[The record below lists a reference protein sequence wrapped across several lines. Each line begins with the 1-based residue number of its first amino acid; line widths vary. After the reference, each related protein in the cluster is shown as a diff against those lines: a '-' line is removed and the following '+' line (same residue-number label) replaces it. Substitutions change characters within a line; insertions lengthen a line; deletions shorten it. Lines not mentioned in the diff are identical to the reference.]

1 VLKAVIFDWAGTVV
15 DFGSRAPVLAFVRT
29 FQEFGITLSEEEARG
44 PMGLA
49 KREHIQ
55 ALGHL
60 PRVAAEWARVH
71 GHAFGESD
79 TDQLY
84 AAFGALSLAVVTEHA
99 DLVPGVEGVLASLR
113 GRGLKIG
120 STTGYA
126 RSIMTRL
133 APVAAGN
140 GFAPDCLVCPDDVAA
155 GRPSPLMM
163 YRCFV
168 ELGVWPAAACVKVD
182 DTAPGLAEGLA
193 AGAWTVGVALSGN
206 ALGYSREQLAALGG
220 PRLTEAR
227 ARAYAE
233 LTTAGA
239 HVVIDSVAD
248 LLPVLDDFATRLECG
263 ERPCC
268 RPTP

>member
-29 FQEFGITLSEEEARG
+29 FHEFGITLSEEEARG

-49 KREHIQ
+49 KRAHIQ
-55 ALGHL
+55 ALGRL
-60 PRVAAEWARVH
+60 PRVAAEWKRVH
-71 GHAFGESD
+71 GHGFSESD

-84 AAFGALSLAVVTEHA
+84 ARFGTLSRAVVTEHA
-99 DLVPGVEGVLASLR
+99 ELIPGVEDLLANLR
-113 GRGLKIG
+113 GRGIKIG

-126 RSIMTRL
+126 RSIMTEL
-133 APVAAGN
+133 APVAASN

-182 DTAPGLAEGLA
+182 DTAPGVAEGLA

-206 ALGYSREQLAALGG
+206 ASGLSRQQLAELTHK
-220 PRLTEAR
+220 RLAETR

-233 LTTAGA
+233 LATAGA

-248 LLPVLDDFATRLECG
+248 LMPVLDDFQARLERG
-263 ERPCC
+263 ERPC
-268 RPTP
+268 